1 MEKGIS
7 KGGRRLA
14 AESADVQICP
24 DLSLFVDFF
33 GEILLQ
39 SGKKRTQGNFW
50 VGFLCLDIGTEA
62 CRAKDWGDRNDNGAG
77 YAKRI
82 PLLSDITPQMIT

>member
-1 MEKGIS
+1 MERGIS
-7 KGGRRLA
+7 KGGRSLA
-14 AESADVQICP
+14 AICR
-24 DLSLFVDFF
+24 SF

-50 VGFLCLDIGTEA
+50 VGFLCLNFGTEA

-77 YAKRI
+77 YAEWI
-82 PLLSDITPQMIT
+82 PLLSALTPQMIT